1 MTELDSIDQRLLA
14 LLRVNSR
21 SSISALARELGVSRT
36 TAQDRIQRLER
47 RRIIAGYTIR
57 YNEAF
62 LAGQI
67 TAHVMIEVDPKY
79 SAKVVSGLTKLD
91 AVRTVLSVSG
101 IYDLVAMLEAPTT
114 ETMDAVLDMIG
125 QLPGVAKTTSSIVLS
140 TKLKR

>member
-1 MTELDSIDQRLLA
+1 MTELDSIDQKLLA

-21 SSISALARELGVSRT
+21 SSISALARELRVSRT

-67 TAHVMIEVDPKY
+67 SAHVMIEVDPKY